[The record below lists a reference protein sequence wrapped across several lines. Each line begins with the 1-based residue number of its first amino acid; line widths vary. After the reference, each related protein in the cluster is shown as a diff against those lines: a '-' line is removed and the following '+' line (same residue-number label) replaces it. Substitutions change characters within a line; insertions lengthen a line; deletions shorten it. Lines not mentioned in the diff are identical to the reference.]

1 MLPAAG
7 DPDVLLLG
15 DFNSYS
21 KEDPVTTLEA
31 GGYTDLAASLLGPGS
46 YSYLFDGQLGHLDY
60 GFASASLAPQVTG
73 IGNWH
78 INADEVDL
86 FDYNDEVFDS
96 PGEATFEEKP
106 DGSALVPPR
115 VVFQPGTPYRASDH
129 DPVLVGLDLTS
140 PNAAPTVSATVPT
153 ASPRAAPS
161 SVSATGNDSDSG
173 DTLTYDWDLDNNGS
187 FETPGQTVTFSAAA
201 LDGPT
206 SRTIK
211 VQVSDGTDTGVDSAT
226 VNVNNAPPDGDAR
239 EQWPGR
245 RGLCRERLVLGD
257 SRTLRAPTRRAC
269 TTRSAAPAEPRERG
283 LRQRGHFVVDDLHV
297 PTTARPCTRHRR
309 G

>member
-15 DFNSYS
+15 DFNSYA

-60 GFASASLAPQVTG
+60 GFASPSLVSQVTG

-129 DPVLVGLDLTS
+129 DPVIVGLFSTERS
-140 PNAAPTVSATVPT
+140 TVSVTKSANPAGPVSATDRIGFDIVATNDGTVTAQDVRITDDLPAGSSLDWSIDPAVPGCAISGAAHHQVLT
-153 ASPRAAPS
+153 CVLGQLAGHSSSPAVHIS
-161 SVSATGNDSDSG
+161 SRTSDPDCGTVSNKATITTSNGTGGDSDIASVTIQCS
-173 DTLTYDWDLDNNGS
+173 DLT
-187 FETPGQTVTFSAAA
+187 F
-201 LDGPT
+201 
-206 SRTIK
+206 
-211 VQVSDGTDTGVDSAT
+211 
-226 VNVNNAPPDGDAR
+226 
-239 EQWPGR
+239 
-245 RGLCRERLVLGD
+245 
-257 SRTLRAPTRRAC
+257 
-269 TTRSAAPAEPRERG
+269 TRSADAA
-283 LRQRGHFVVDDLHV
+283 VVDAGSQIGFTEHCLE
-297 PTTARPCTRHRR
+297 
-309 G
+309 